1 MSSLHGVQSEVLRQG
16 GFDMDALHDVE
27 DGEEGNTYSFVHAS
41 TIHEWGL
48 WKRLLEILAQPVIA
62 VDTIS
67 TAKVGTIMM

>member
-1 MSSLHGVQSEVLRQG
+1 
-16 GFDMDALHDVE
+16 MDALHDVE